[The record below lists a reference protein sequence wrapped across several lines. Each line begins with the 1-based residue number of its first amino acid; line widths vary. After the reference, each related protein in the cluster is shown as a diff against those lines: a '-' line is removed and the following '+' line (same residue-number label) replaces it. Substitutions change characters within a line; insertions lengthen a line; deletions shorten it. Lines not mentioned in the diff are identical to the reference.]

1 LELKS
6 RRYINFP
13 PRKPICGLYD
23 CTCEKSD
30 DFVCIV
36 FNSVTQKL
44 YDVTPKCRSVLGDS
58 TIRHF
63 QPLVLLRIALQM
75 ASLIPCR
82 SQLSF
87 YMRPTSNVART
98 LTTTTTTLGTSSN
111 ASAPPNTHFK
121 ITLRRSALSLGDK
134 IKGTLKALGIH
145 RRFQTVYFPHSP
157 EVAGKILKVKELVEV
172 ENVPRHLVLTKL
184 EQRQQRKS
192 PRGYKIIGSRM
203 TTFMHV

>member
-1 LELKS
+1 MS
-6 RRYINFP
+6 
-13 PRKPICGLYD
+13 
-23 CTCEKSD
+23 
-30 DFVCIV
+30 
-36 FNSVTQKL
+36 
-44 YDVTPKCRSVLGDS
+44 
-58 TIRHF
+58 
-63 QPLVLLRIALQM
+63 
-75 ASLIPCR
+75 SLISWR
-82 SQLSF
+82 SQLSL
-87 YMRPTSNVART
+87 YMRPTSRFNIARA
-98 LTTTTTTLGTSSN
+98 LTTTTTTSGTIPPEKN

-192 PRGYKIIGSRM
+192 PRGYKVVGSRM

>member
-1 LELKS
+1 M
-6 RRYINFP
+6 P
-13 PRKPICGLYD
+13 
-23 CTCEKSD
+23 
-30 DFVCIV
+30 
-36 FNSVTQKL
+36 
-44 YDVTPKCRSVLGDS
+44 
-58 TIRHF
+58 
-63 QPLVLLRIALQM
+63 
-75 ASLIPCR
+75 SLISCR
-82 SQLSF
+82 SQLSL
-87 YMRPTSNVART
+87 YMRPALRPNIARA
-98 LTTTTTTLGTSSN
+98 LTTTTTTSGTSSTTPP

-172 ENVPRHLVLTKL
+172 ENVPRHLVLTKQ

-192 PRGYKIIGSRM
+192 PRGYKVVGSRM

>member
-1 LELKS
+1 M
-6 RRYINFP
+6 
-13 PRKPICGLYD
+13 
-23 CTCEKSD
+23 
-30 DFVCIV
+30 
-36 FNSVTQKL
+36 
-44 YDVTPKCRSVLGDS
+44 
-58 TIRHF
+58 
-63 QPLVLLRIALQM
+63 LLRVALQM
-75 ASLIPCR
+75 ASLISCR
-82 SQLSF
+82 NQLSL
-87 YMRPTSNVART
+87 YMRPTSNVARA
-98 LTTTTTTLGTSSN
+98 LTTTTTTSLEEN
-111 ASAPPNTHFK
+111 VSAPPNTHFK

-192 PRGYKIIGSRM
+192 PRGYKVVGSRM